1 MHGRESMTNFLEGFK
16 VGHYTDEANRTGC
29 TVVLPPSG
37 NVASCDVRGS
47 SPSSRELTLLDL
59 ERRLTEVHAVLLT
72 GGSAFGL
79 AAADGVVA
87 WLAER
92 DIGYDTPVARV
103 PIVPA
108 AVVFDLGSGNPDAR
122 PGPKEGRLACETA
135 SSSAI
140 ATGPVGAGTGATVG
154 KWGGFEFAE
163 RGGLGIGRA
172 EAEGMSVAAIAVVN
186 AVGDV
191 IDPDGHSIAGS
202 SLEGGWVRA
211 PRRPDAEDTA
221 PVNTVLALVATYA
234 HLDKRE
240 VKWLAERG
248 SDGVTTSVRP
258 AHTRYDGDVCFA
270 IAAPPAAGAAETNL
284 DVLGVLATQA
294 VANAVRDSVRSS
306 P

>member
-1 MHGRESMTNFLEGFK
+1 MTDFLEGFK
-16 VGHYTDEANRTGC
+16 IGHYTDEANRTGC
-29 TVVLPPSG
+29 TVVLPPAG

-47 SPSSRELTLLDL
+47 SPSSRELILLDL

-92 DIGYDTPVARV
+92 DIGYDTTVARV

-108 AVVFDLGSGNPDAR
+108 AVIFDLGSGNPDVR
-122 PGPKEGRLACETA
+122 PGPQEGRAACEAAAA
-135 SSSAI
+135 SGI

-154 KWGGFEFAE
+154 KWGGFESAA

-172 EAEGMSVAAIAVVN
+172 EAEGMTVAAVAVVN

-191 IDPDGHSIAGS
+191 VGPDGGSIAGS
-202 SLEGGWVRA
+202 SLEDGRVRA
-211 PRRPDAEDTA
+211 PRRPDTDEAVPA
-221 PVNTVLALVATYA
+221 NTVLALVATHA
-234 HLDKRE
+234 PLDKRE
-240 VKWLAERG
+240 VKWLAGRG

-270 IAAPPAAGAAETNL
+270 IAAPPPAGAAEPNL
-284 DVLGVLATQA
+284 DVLGVLATRA
-294 VANAVRDSVRSS
+294 VADAVRDSVRAS
-306 P
+306 